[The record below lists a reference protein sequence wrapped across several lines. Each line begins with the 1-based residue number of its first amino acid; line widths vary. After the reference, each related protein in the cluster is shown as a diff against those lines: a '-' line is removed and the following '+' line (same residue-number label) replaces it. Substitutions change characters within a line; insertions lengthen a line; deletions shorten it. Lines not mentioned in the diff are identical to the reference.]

1 MRLIFLGA
9 PGVGKGTQADLLSKE
24 TGMPHISTGDI
35 FRDNIKR
42 QTELGKL
49 AKSYIDQGGLV
60 PDEVTND
67 MVKDR
72 LKEEERFIL
81 DGYPRTINQAD
92 FLAGIQDIDMVIN
105 FTLPESEIIRRIS
118 GRRTC
123 KACGSVYHIMFNPP
137 KAEGVCDKCAGVL
150 IQRSDEMPETVRQRL
165 DVYSKQTEPLI
176 EYYKEQGLLVEIDAA
191 PQIDQVFKELRQRTS
206 A

>member
-1 MRLIFLGA
+1 MGA

>member
-1 MRLIFLGA
+1 LGA